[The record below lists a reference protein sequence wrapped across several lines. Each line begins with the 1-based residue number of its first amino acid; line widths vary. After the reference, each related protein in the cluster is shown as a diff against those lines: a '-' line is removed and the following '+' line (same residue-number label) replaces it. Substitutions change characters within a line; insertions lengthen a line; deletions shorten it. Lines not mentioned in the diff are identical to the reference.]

1 MDIRVQSVKFDADV
15 KLLEFIDKKVGK
27 LDKFYEEIIDAEVTL
42 TLLPDTANKCVKI
55 RVNMPGKDLFI
66 EKNASTFED
75 AVVDC
80 VDVLKE
86 QSQYHYAYN
95 SFLQQYS

>member
-27 LDKFYEEIIDAEVTL
+27 LEKFYDEIINAEVTL
-42 TLLPDTANKCVKI
+42 TLLPDTANKCVKV

-86 QSQYHYAYN
+86 QIVKIKEKKIGK
-95 SFLQQYS
+95 